1 MICGHVQAR
10 PAAPVFTPEEQL
22 SGLVKAMSLTP
33 DDCEIFVIS
42 EAGKQLTLESGSP
55 ASCVDILLKCCE
67 SNWRFGNTVT
77 SCAVSLCQV
86 DAINN
91 TDSGSFRMLWLKKL
105 QSLFLRKYVNI
116 PLVSFGVL
124 LECC

>member
-1 MICGHVQAR
+1 MFCDHVQTRRAI
-10 PAAPVFTPEEQL
+10 PEFTAEEQL
-22 SGLVKAMSLTP
+22 CGLVKAMTLPP
-33 DDCEIFVIS
+33 DDCEIFAVS
-42 EAGKQLTLESGSP
+42 EAAKHVTLKRGSP
-55 ASCVDILLKCCE
+55 VSCVDILLQCCE
-67 SNWRFGNTVT
+67 ANWRFSNTVT

-91 TDSGSFRMLWLKKL
+91 TESGSFRTLWLKKL

-116 PLVSFGVL
+116 PLVLFGML